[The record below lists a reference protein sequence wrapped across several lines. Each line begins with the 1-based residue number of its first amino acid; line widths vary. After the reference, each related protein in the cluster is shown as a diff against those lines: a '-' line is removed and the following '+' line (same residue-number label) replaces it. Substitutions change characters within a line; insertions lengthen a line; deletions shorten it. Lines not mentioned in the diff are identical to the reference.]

1 MKRMISHTPSF
12 DRRKLLAHAGYASV
26 FCILS
31 QIIQQRSALAA
42 GTASAKRII
51 FVYHPDGVV
60 PEQWHSSS
68 VDVLNSSLTPLSP
81 FKSSLNLYTG
91 LTYFDPKPGSHPE
104 GVQRMLTG
112 TSGGTASI
120 DVVLAQ
126 LFGRDYLFPHVHL
139 GVDSNIG
146 DGADKKI
153 SRFEGGTAKPAED
166 DLLRAFQSLF
176 GGGMTPPPP
185 GGSSGDDLSL
195 LEGLR
200 TRLESFKKEL
210 DKTEAAKIET
220 HLQSVMEIQ
229 KRKEAPTGGGGS
241 ASCQNPGAAPANT
254 GTLIDKT
261 RGQMKNM
268 VDAMACGL
276 SRVGT
281 LQISHHTSES
291 FIPTGDRSM
300 RSHEA
305 SHNDMNI
312 HAAQKK
318 LINEQIAY
326 LAGMLRDRKD
336 PVGEGTMLDNTIIAV
351 VTEVENGASHTHSNL
366 PYYTLGGSQ
375 ALNTG
380 RVVSCE
386 GRTVGSLW
394 ATLATALGQRMD
406 GFGAG
411 QGRIDAILKGG

>member
-1 MKRMISHTPSF
+1 MKRMISNSHSL
-12 DRRKLLAHAGYASV
+12 DRRKLLAHAGYASF

-42 GTASAKRII
+42 GTSFAKRII

-60 PEQWHSSS
+60 PEQWHSAS
-68 VDVLNSSLTPLSP
+68 VDALNSSLSPLSP
-81 FKSSLNLYTG
+81 FKTSLNLYTG
-91 LTYFDPKPGSHPE
+91 LSYFDPKPGSHPE

-126 LFGRDYLFPHVHL
+126 LFGRDSLFPHVHL

-166 DLLRAFQSLF
+166 DLVRAWQSLF
-176 GGGMTPPPP
+176 GGGMTPPPA
-185 GGSSGDDLSL
+185 GSGSSDDLSL
-195 LEGLR
+195 LEGLK

-220 HLQSVMEIQ
+220 HLQSVLEIQ
-229 KRKEAPTGGGGS
+229 KRKQAPTGGGGS
-241 ASCQNPGAAPANT
+241 VSCQNPGAAPSNT

-276 SRVGT
+276 TRVGT

-318 LINEQIAY
+318 LINEQVAS
-326 LAGMLRDRKD
+326 LAGMLRDRRD

-375 ALNTG
+375 GLTTG

-394 ATLATALGQRMD
+394 ATLATALGQRLD

>member
-1 MKRMISHTPSF
+1 MKRIHSL
-12 DRRKLLAHAGYASV
+12 DRRKLLAQAGYASL
-26 FCILS
+26 FCIIS

-42 GTASAKRII
+42 GTSLAKRII

-68 VDVLNSSLTPLSP
+68 VDALSPSLSPLSP
-81 FKSSLNLYTG
+81 FKTSLNLYTG
-91 LTYFDPKPGSHPE
+91 LSYFDPKPGSHPE

-126 LFGRDYLFPHVHL
+126 LFGRDSLFPHVHL

-153 SRFEGGTAKPAED
+153 SRFEGGASKPAED

-176 GGGMTPPPP
+176 GGGMTPPPA
-185 GGSSGDDLSL
+185 GSAGTDDLSL

-229 KRKEAPTGGGGS
+229 KRKQAPTGGAGN
-241 ASCQNPGAAPANT
+241 ASCQNPGPAPANT

-261 RGQMKNM
+261 RGQMKNL

-291 FIPTGDRSM
+291 FIPTGERSM

-318 LINEQIAY
+318 LINEQVAY
-326 LAGMLRDRKD
+326 LAGMLRDRRD

-366 PYYTLGGSQ
+366 PYYTLGGNQ
-375 ALNTG
+375 GLNTG

>member
-1 MKRMISHTPSF
+1 MISHSL
-12 DRRKLLAHAGYASV
+12 DRRKLLTQGAYASV

-42 GTASAKRII
+42 GTSLAKHII

-68 VDVLNSSLTPLSP
+68 VEALNSSLSPLSP
-81 FKSSLNLYTG
+81 FKTSLNLYTG

-126 LFGRDYLFPHVHL
+126 LLGRDSLFPHVHL

-153 SRFEGGTAKPAED
+153 SRFEGETAKPAED

-176 GGGMTPPPP
+176 SGGLTPPPAS
-185 GGSSGDDLSL
+185 GGSGDELSL

-200 TRLESFKKEL
+200 TRLENFKKEL

-229 KRKEAPTGGGGS
+229 KRKQAPAAGGGGS
-241 ASCQNPGAAPANT
+241 ASCQNPGTAPVHA
-254 GTLIDKT
+254 GTSIDRT

-268 VDAMACGL
+268 IDAIASGL

-281 LQISHHTSES
+281 LQISHHTES

-305 SHNDMNI
+305 SHNDMTI
-312 HAAQKK
+312 QPAQKK
-318 LINEQIAY
+318 LINDQVAY
-326 LAGMLRDRKD
+326 LAGMLRDRRD
-336 PVGEGTMLDNTIIAV
+336 PVGEGSMLDNTIIAV
-351 VTEVENGASHTHSNL
+351 VIEVENGASHTHSNL

-375 ALNTG
+375 GLNTG
-380 RVVSCE
+380 GVISCE

-394 ATLATALGQRMD
+394 TTLATALGQRMD